1 MSELRTVRIPAD
13 LCAAVEQRFADR
25 FDGIEPLL
33 IFVLEDL
40 LREDASKLEQA
51 EEQIIEERLR
61 ELGYI

>member
-1 MSELRTVRIPAD
+1 MSELRTVRLPAD
-13 LCAAVEQRFADR
+13 LCAEVEQRFAAR
-25 FDGIEPLL
+25 FDGIESLL
-33 IFVLEDL
+33 IFVLQDL